1 MIHQQHQHAM
11 NKSKPSKDHIKFWA
25 VFVLQRL
32 VKMEIFKLLGTI
44 AVDNAQANRALDETA
59 SKAEGTGNKTSSA
72 FEKIGSAARK
82 VGTVVVTA
90 GAALGGAWI
99 AAIEGSR
106 DYRAEMG
113 LLDTAF
119 KASGHSSNEAK
130 NTYSALNAVLGD
142 TEQAVEAAQHIALI
156 ADNEKEMNELT
167 AIGTG
172 VFATFGQS
180 LPLEGLFEAVNHTA
194 SLGEVQGSLADALEW
209 SGITVEDF
217 NDQLAKCS
225 NEEERQDLIMKTLKD
240 TYSKAGQQYKET
252 NKDVIEARKAQER
265 LTDAFAEL
273 GRVGEPILTAIK
285 NGVAKMVSAAVPKLE
300 SFIQKIKD
308 AKKWLKDNKD
318 TVDKWEAAIVGATAS
333 VGSFL
338 LILKWGSIMSAAKT
352 AILGVKTAVLLLN
365 AAMKANII
373 GLIISLVIG
382 LVAAFVTL
390 WKKNEGFRDF
400 WINLWNKIKS
410 ACSTAITGIKNKFND
425 LKDAA
430 GKVKQWF
437 ENIRKAISDKIGDA
451 KDAVKK
457 AIDKIKG
464 FFPLSIGK
472 IFSNLKI
479 PKISVSG
486 GKAPFGI
493 AGKGSL
499 PSFKVKW
506 NAEGGVLNK
515 PTIFGQTGNTLLG
528 GGEAGAEAI
537 APINVLQ
544 RYVRDAVRAE
554 NENIGTILIEQN
566 QILMDFLKRIIPD
579 GVYLDSGL
587 MVGALTPAIDM
598 QLADRYSHT
607 QRGNVR

>member
-1 MIHQQHQHAM
+1 M
-11 NKSKPSKDHIKFWA
+11 
-25 VFVLQRL
+25 
-32 VKMEIFKLLGTI
+32 LGRI
-44 AVDNAQANRALDETA
+44 AIENDQANRALDETA
-59 SKAEGTGNKTSSA
+59 ERAEGTGQRTSTA
-72 FEKIGSAARK
+72 FDGIGRAALG
-82 VGTVVVTA
+82 VGKFIVTA
-90 GAALGGAWI
+90 GAAIGGAWV
-99 AAIEGSR
+99 AAIESTR
-106 DYRAEMG
+106 EYRAQMG
-113 LLDTAF
+113 LLDAAF
-119 KASGHSSNEAK
+119 QASGHSSTEAK
-130 NTYSALNAVLGD
+130 NTYSELNAVLGD

-167 AIGTG
+167 NIGTG
-172 VFATFGQS
+172 IFAQFGAS

-240 TYSKAGQQYKET
+240 TYSAAGQQYKET

-273 GRVGEPILTAIK
+273 GRVGEPILTSIK
-285 NGVAKMVSAAVPKLE
+285 NGVAKMVAAAVPKLE

-308 AKKWLKDNKD
+308 AKKWMKDNKD
-318 TVDKWEAAIVGATAS
+318 TVDKWEAAIVGATVSVAS
-333 VGSFL
+333 FV
-338 LILKWGSIMSAAKT
+338 LILKWSSIMSKAKT
-352 AILGVKTAVLLLN
+352 ALLGVRTAVLLLN

-390 WKKNEGFRDF
+390 WKKNEGFRTF

-437 ENIRKAISDKIGDA
+437 ENIRKAIADKIGSARDS
-451 KDAVKK
+451 VKK

-464 FFPLSIGK
+464 YFPLNIGK

-479 PKISVSG
+479 PKITVSG

-506 NAEGGVLNK
+506 NAEGAVLKK
-515 PTIFGQTGNTLLG
+515 PTIFGQVGNTLMG
-528 GGEAGAEAI
+528 GGEAGMEAVL
-537 APINVLQ
+537 PVDVLQ
-544 RYVRDAVRAE
+544 TYVRDAVRAE
-554 NENIGTILIEQN
+554 NELVGRIMIEQTGRL
-566 QILMDFLKRIIPD
+566 IDALGRMIPKD
-579 GVYLDSGL
+579 VTLDRNVL
-587 MVGALTPAIDM
+587 VGALLPAVDTG
-598 QLADRYSHT
+598 LSDRYIHA